1 MFEETF
7 PGRYESL
14 AKIAKFVTQAAV
26 QAGLNETAIFA
37 VQMSVDEACSNIIE
51 HAYGGENIGDIDC
64 TCKIDSQGL
73 TVILHDWGAPFD
85 PEKVPEPDLTSPL
98 EKRKEGGLGLF
109 FIRKLMDEVHFE
121 FSAEKGNTLTMVK
134 RKEDAR

>member
-1 MFEETF
+1 M
-7 PGRYESL
+7 

>member
-1 MFEETF
+1 MFKETF